1 MISVTTRNAAG
12 SIAIVDKAMSVSLSG
27 PFDTGQL
34 PRLAPHPVTVTV
46 ARTIAPGWEAEF
58 LRWADELVAAV
69 REFPGCLGA
78 AVLHP
83 GADGGEYQI
92 IVRFSDGLM
101 LRVWERSAIRNELMD
116 RSDHFVTGARLQRTV
131 GVEEWFNATGLA
143 EPKRPL
149 WKKMSIDVAWV
160 YPAALIISVFLAPLL
175 VKIPL
180 GIRVLTSMAVVTIV
194 MQFIVMP
201 IRKHLRSR
209 RRF

>member
-1 MISVTTRNAAG
+1 
-12 SIAIVDKAMSVSLSG
+12 MSVPLSG

-34 PRLAPHPVTVTV
+34 PRLAPYPVTVTV
-46 ARTIAPGWEAEF
+46 ARTVAPGKEAEF
-58 LRWADELVAAV
+58 LRWADEIVAAV

-78 AVLHP
+78 AALHP

-116 RSDHFVTGARLQRTV
+116 RAEQFVTGARVQRTV
-131 GVEEWFNATGLA
+131 GVEEWFDAAGLA
-143 EPKRPL
+143 EPKRPM
-149 WKKMSIDVAWV
+149 WKKLSIDVAWV
-160 YPAALIISVFLAPLL
+160 YPAALIFSVFLAPLL

-180 GIRVLTSMAVVTIV
+180 GIRVLTSLAIVTIV
-194 MQFIVMP
+194 MQFVVMP
-201 IRKHLRSR
+201 IRKRLRDK

>member
-1 MISVTTRNAAG
+1 
-12 SIAIVDKAMSVSLSG
+12 MSTPLTG

-34 PRLAPHPVTVTV
+34 PRVAAHPVTVTV
-46 ARTIAPGWEAEF
+46 ARTVAPGWEAEF
-58 LRWADELVAAV
+58 LRWADELVAAA

-101 LRVWERSAIRNELMD
+101 LRVWERSAIRTELMD
-116 RSDHFVTGARLQRTV
+116 RSDKFVTGTRIQRTV
-131 GVEEWFNATGLA
+131 GVEEWFNAAGNA

-149 WKKMSIDVAWV
+149 WKKLSFDVAWV
-160 YPAALIISVFLAPLL
+160 YPAALFITVVAAPLL

-180 GIRVLTSMAVVTIV
+180 GIRVLASIAVVTIV
-194 MQFIVMP
+194 MQFIVLP
-201 IRKHLRSR
+201 IRKRLRAR
-209 RRF
+209 RQF

>member
-1 MISVTTRNAAG
+1 
-12 SIAIVDKAMSVSLSG
+12 MSLPLSG

-46 ARTIAPGWEAEF
+46 ARTIAPGREAEF
-58 LRWADELVAAV
+58 LRWADEIVAAA

-92 IVRFSDGLM
+92 IVRFSDGIR
-101 LRVWERSAIRNELMD
+101 LRMWERSPIRNDLMERAD
-116 RSDHFVTGARLQRTV
+116 QFVTATRMQRTV
-131 GVEEWFNATGLA
+131 GVEEWFNAASLA

-149 WKKMSIDVAWV
+149 WKKLSIDVAWV
-160 YPAALIISVFLAPLL
+160 YPAALIFSVFLAPLL

-180 GIRVLTSMAVVTIV
+180 GLRVLTSLAVVTIV

-201 IRKHLRSR
+201 IRQRLRAK

>member
-1 MISVTTRNAAG
+1 M
-12 SIAIVDKAMSVSLSG
+12 SIPLSG

-34 PRLAPHPVTVTV
+34 PRIAAHPVTVTV
-46 ARTIAPGWEAEF
+46 ARTIAPGKEAEF
-58 LRWADELVAAV
+58 LRWADELIAAA

-101 LRVWERSAIRNELMD
+101 LRVWERSAIRNELME
-116 RSDHFVTGARLQRTV
+116 RAEQFVTSTRMSRTV
-131 GVEEWFNATGLA
+131 GVDEWFNAAGNA

-149 WKKMSIDVAWV
+149 WKKLSFDVLWV

-180 GIRVLTSMAVVTIV
+180 GIRVLTSIAVVTVV
-194 MQFIVMP
+194 MQFVVMP
-201 IRKHLRSR
+201 IRKRLRAK

>member
-1 MISVTTRNAAG
+1 
-12 SIAIVDKAMSVSLSG
+12 MSVPLSG

-46 ARTIAPGWEAEF
+46 ARTIAPGREAEF
-58 LRWADELVAAV
+58 LRWADQLVTAV

-92 IVRFSDGLM
+92 LVRFSDGVT
-101 LRVWERSAIRNELMD
+101 LRAWERSEIRNEWMD
-116 RSDHFVTGARLQRTV
+116 RADQFVTGARMQRTV
-131 GVEEWFNATGLA
+131 GVEEWFNAAGLA

-149 WKKMSIDVAWV
+149 WKKLSFEVAWV
-160 YPAALIISVFLAPLL
+160 YPAALLISVVLAPLL

-180 GIRVLTSMAVVTIV
+180 GIRVLTSIAVVTVV
-194 MQFIVMP
+194 MQFMVLP
-201 IRKHLRSR
+201 IRKRLRAK

>member
-1 MISVTTRNAAG
+1 
-12 SIAIVDKAMSVSLSG
+12 MSVPLSG

-83 GADGGEYQI
+83 GAAGGEYQL

-101 LRVWERSAIRNELMD
+101 LRVWERSAVRNELME
-116 RSDHFVTGARLQRTV
+116 RSDQFVTGTRIQRTV
-131 GVEEWFNATGLA
+131 GVEEWFDAASFA

-149 WKKMSIDVAWV
+149 WKKLSFDVAWV
-160 YPAALIISVFLAPLL
+160 YPAALIFSVFAAPLI

-180 GIRVLTSMAVVTIV
+180 GLRVLTSLAVVTMV
-194 MQFIVMP
+194 MQFIVLP
-201 IRKHLRSR
+201 IRKHLRAK

>member
-1 MISVTTRNAAG
+1 
-12 SIAIVDKAMSVSLSG
+12 MSVSLSG

-34 PRLAPHPVTVTV
+34 PRIAGHPVTVTV

-83 GADGGEYQI
+83 GAAGGEYQI

-101 LRVWERSAIRNELMD
+101 LRVWERSAIRDDLME
-116 RSDHFVTGARLQRTV
+116 RSDQFVTGTRMQRTV
-131 GVEEWFNATGLA
+131 GVDEWFNATGNA

-149 WKKMSIDVAWV
+149 WTKMSIDIAWV
-160 YPAALIISVFLAPLL
+160 YPTALFFSVVLAPLL

-180 GIRVLTSMAVVTIV
+180 GFRVLTSIAAVKVV

-201 IRKHLRSR
+201 IRKRLRAR

>member
-1 MISVTTRNAAG
+1 
-12 SIAIVDKAMSVSLSG
+12 MSVPLSG

-34 PRLAPHPVTVTV
+34 PRIAAHPVTVTV
-46 ARTIAPGWEAEF
+46 ARTVAPGWEAEF
-58 LRWADELVAAV
+58 LKWADELIAAA

-101 LRVWERSAIRNELMD
+101 LRVWERSAIRNDLMERAD
-116 RSDHFVTGARLQRTV
+116 KFVTGTRMSRTV
-131 GVEEWFNATGLA
+131 GVEEWFNAAGNA
-143 EPKRPL
+143 ELKRPL
-149 WKKMSIDVAWV
+149 WKKLSFDVAWV

-180 GIRVLTSMAVVTIV
+180 GIRVLTSIAVVTLV

-201 IRKHLRSR
+201 IRKRLRAR

>member
-1 MISVTTRNAAG
+1 
-12 SIAIVDKAMSVSLSG
+12 MSLPLSG

-58 LRWADELVAAV
+58 LRWADELVTAV

-101 LRVWERSAIRNELMD
+101 LRVWERSGIRNELMD
-116 RSDHFVTGARLQRTV
+116 RADQFVTGTRMQRTV
-131 GVEEWFNATGLA
+131 GVEEWFDAAGLA
-143 EPKRPL
+143 APKRPL
-149 WKKMSIDVAWV
+149 WKQLSFEVAWV

-180 GIRVLTSMAVVTIV
+180 GIRVLT
-194 MQFIVMP
+194 
-201 IRKHLRSR
+201 
-209 RRF
+209 

>member
-1 MISVTTRNAAG
+1 
-12 SIAIVDKAMSVSLSG
+12 MSLPLSG

-58 LRWADELVAAV
+58 LRWADELVDAV

-92 IVRFSDGLM
+92 IVRFSDGMM
-101 LRVWERSAIRNELMD
+101 LRDVGALADSQRVDGSFRPVRHRYADAAHGRRRGVVQRRRSAPNPSGRCGRSCRSTSPGSIRRRCSS
-116 RSDHFVTGARLQRTV
+116 RS
-131 GVEEWFNATGLA
+131 
-143 EPKRPL
+143 
-149 WKKMSIDVAWV
+149 
-160 YPAALIISVFLAPLL
+160 FLAPLL

-180 GIRVLTSMAVVTIV
+180 GFRVLTSIAVVTVV
-194 MQFIVMP
+194 MQFVVMP
-201 IRKHLRSR
+201 IRKRIRSH

>member
-1 MISVTTRNAAG
+1 
-12 SIAIVDKAMSVSLSG
+12 MSLPLSG

-34 PRLAPHPVTVTV
+34 PRIAAHPVTVTV

-58 LRWADELVAAV
+58 LRWADELVTAA

-92 IVRFSDGLM
+92 IVRFSDGLR
-101 LRVWERSAIRNELMD
+101 LRTWERSAIRNELME
-116 RSDHFVTGARLQRTV
+116 RSDQFVTGTRMQRTV

-149 WKKMSIDVAWV
+149 WKKLSIDVAWV
-160 YPAALIISVFLAPLL
+160 YPAALIISVLLAPLL
-175 VKIPL
+175 VKIPPVV
-180 GIRVLTSMAVVTIV
+180 RVLASIAVVTLV
-194 MQFIVMP
+194 MQFIVQP
-201 IRKHLRSR
+201 IRKRLRAHR
-209 RRF
+209 HF

>member
-1 MISVTTRNAAG
+1 
-12 SIAIVDKAMSVSLSG
+12 MSLPLSG

-58 LRWADELVAAV
+58 LRWADELVATV

-83 GADGGEYQI
+83 GAEGGEYQI
-92 IVRFSDGLM
+92 IVRFSDGVR
-101 LRVWERSAIRNELMD
+101 LRLWERSAVRNELME
-116 RSDHFVTGARLQRTV
+116 RSDQFVTGTRIQRTV
-131 GVEEWFNATGLA
+131 GVNEWFDAAGLA
-143 EPKRPL
+143 EPKRPV
-149 WKKMSIDVAWV
+149 WKKLSIDVAWV
-160 YPAALIISVFLAPLL
+160 YPAALIFSLVVAPLL

-180 GIRVLTSMAVVTIV
+180 GLRVLTSIAAVTVT
-194 MQFIVMP
+194 MQFVVMP
-201 IRKHLRSR
+201 IRKRLRAK

>member
-1 MISVTTRNAAG
+1 M
-12 SIAIVDKAMSVSLSG
+12 SIPLSG

-58 LRWADELVAAV
+58 LRWADELVATV
-69 REFPGCLGA
+69 RDFPGCLGA

-116 RSDHFVTGARLQRTV
+116 RSDQFVTGARLQRTV

-160 YPAALIISVFLAPLL
+160 YPTALFFSVVLAPLL

-180 GIRVLTSMAVVTIV
+180 GLRVLTSIAAVTVV
-194 MQFIVMP
+194 MQFVVGP
-201 IRKHLRSR
+201 IRKRIRTR

>member
-1 MISVTTRNAAG
+1 
-12 SIAIVDKAMSVSLSG
+12 MSVPLSG

-34 PRLAPHPVTVTV
+34 PRIAAHPVTVTV
-46 ARTIAPGWEAEF
+46 ARTVAPGWEAEF
-58 LRWADELVAAV
+58 LKWADELIAAA

-101 LRVWERSAIRNELMD
+101 LRVWERSAIRNDLMERAD
-116 RSDHFVTGARLQRTV
+116 KFVTGTRMSRTV
-131 GVEEWFNATGLA
+131 GVEEWFNAAGNA
-143 EPKRPL
+143 ELKRPM
-149 WKKMSIDVAWV
+149 WKKLSFEVAWV
-160 YPAALIISVFLAPLL
+160 YPAALLITLVVAPLL

-180 GIRVLTSMAVVTIV
+180 GLRVLTSIAVVTVV

-201 IRKHLRSR
+201 IRKRVR
-209 RRF
+209 AKRRF

>member
-1 MISVTTRNAAG
+1 
-12 SIAIVDKAMSVSLSG
+12 MSVPLSG

-34 PRLAPHPVTVTV
+34 PRIAAHPVTVTV
-46 ARTIAPGWEAEF
+46 ARTVAPGWEAEF
-58 LRWADELVAAV
+58 LKWADELVAAA

-101 LRVWERSAIRNELMD
+101 LRVWERSAIRNDLMERAD
-116 RSDHFVTGARLQRTV
+116 KFVTGTRMSRTV
-131 GVEEWFNATGLA
+131 GVEEWFNAAGNA

-149 WKKMSIDVAWV
+149 WKKLSFDVAWV
-160 YPAALIISVFLAPLL
+160 YPAALIISVLLAPLL

-180 GIRVLTSMAVVTIV
+180 GIRVLTSIAVVTLV
-194 MQFIVMP
+194 MQFVVMP
-201 IRKHLRSR
+201 IRKRLRNK

>member
-1 MISVTTRNAAG
+1 
-12 SIAIVDKAMSVSLSG
+12 MSTPLTG

-34 PRLAPHPVTVTV
+34 PRVAAHPVTVTV
-46 ARTIAPGWEAEF
+46 ARTVAPGWEAEF

-101 LRVWERSAIRNELMD
+101 LRVWERSAIRNEMMD
-116 RSDHFVTGARLQRTV
+116 RSDKFVTGTRMQRTV
-131 GVEEWFNATGLA
+131 GVEEWFNATGNA

-149 WKKMSIDVAWV
+149 WKKLSFDVAWV
-160 YPAALIISVFLAPLL
+160 YPAALFITVVAAPLL
-175 VKIPL
+175 VKVPL
-180 GIRVLTSMAVVTIV
+180 GIRVLASIAVVTVV
-194 MQFIVMP
+194 MQFIVLP
-201 IRKHLRSR
+201 IRKRLRAR

>member
-1 MISVTTRNAAG
+1 
-12 SIAIVDKAMSVSLSG
+12 MSVPLSG

-34 PRLAPHPVTVTV
+34 PRIAAHPVTVTV
-46 ARTIAPGWEAEF
+46 ARTVAPGWEAEF
-58 LRWADELVAAV
+58 LKWADELIAAA

-101 LRVWERSAIRNELMD
+101 LRVWERSAIRNDLMERAD
-116 RSDHFVTGARLQRTV
+116 KFVTGTRMSRTV
-131 GVEEWFNATGLA
+131 GVEEWFNAAGNA
-143 EPKRPL
+143 ELKRPM
-149 WKKMSIDVAWV
+149 WKKLSFEVAWV
-160 YPAALIISVFLAPLL
+160 YPAALLITIVVAPLL

-180 GIRVLTSMAVVTIV
+180 GLRVLTSIAVVTVV

-201 IRKHLRSR
+201 IRKRVR
-209 RRF
+209 AKRRF

>member
-1 MISVTTRNAAG
+1 
-12 SIAIVDKAMSVSLSG
+12 MSLPLSG
-27 PFDTGQL
+27 SFDTGQL
-34 PRLAPHPVTVTV
+34 PRLAPYPVTITV

-58 LRWADELVAAV
+58 LSWADELVTAA

-83 GADGGEYQI
+83 GAAGGEYQI

-101 LRVWERSAIRNELMD
+101 LRVWERSAVRNALMEQ
-116 RSDHFVTGARLQRTV
+116 SDQFVTSTRLQRTV

-143 EPKRPL
+143 EVRRPL

-160 YPAALIISVFLAPLL
+160 YPTSLFFSLVVAPLL

-180 GIRVLTSMAVVTIV
+180 GLRVLTSMAAFSIV
-194 MQFIVMP
+194 MQFLVTP
-201 IRKHLRSR
+201 TRKRLRDK

>member
-1 MISVTTRNAAG
+1 
-12 SIAIVDKAMSVSLSG
+12 MSVPLSG

-34 PRLAPHPVTVTV
+34 PRLAPYPVTVTV
-46 ARTIAPGWEAEF
+46 ARTVAPGWEAEF
-58 LRWADELVAAV
+58 LRWADELITAA

-116 RSDHFVTGARLQRTV
+116 RSDKFVTGTRVHRTV
-131 GVEEWFNATGLA
+131 GVEEWFNAAGNA

-160 YPAALIISVFLAPLL
+160 YPAALIISVLLAPLL

-180 GIRVLTSMAVVTIV
+180 GLRLLTSIAVVTIV
-194 MQFIVMP
+194 MHFIVQP
-201 IRKHLRSR
+201 IRKRLRAR